1 MKALV
6 LGAGRMGIRH
16 CLGVLKVNDV
26 QKLFIV
32 DINEGAL
39 ANAKEQLEGKR
50 GEVQIVYYLWEDFIK
65 TKENI
70 DVAIIASTAG
80 NRVETCKTLSDF
92 NIKYFLIEKPLGQS
106 IKQVEELINYF
117 DKQSNSKAFVNLNT
131 RLYTGYKKLKHDLQ
145 NLTQFAGPLTIS
157 INTGTVGISANGI
170 HYIDLIKYLTDANSI
185 EITSAEID
193 ENVIPSGRG
202 AAFADFGG
210 YAVLDFINKD
220 GNKVAKAHL
229 ILGSNSTALGPWEI
243 VGMHGRILIDEFEQ
257 TRFNKYRKPD
267 SELPV
272 QRYAGDYLPI
282 ETEKF
287 EIPYLNDLTQEWLEQ
302 LLKENYILPEIR
314 ETQEVHKTMFSWL
327 NKGKKYKDEF
337 PIT

>member
-220 GNKVAKAHL
+220 G
-229 ILGSNSTALGPWEI
+229 
-243 VGMHGRILIDEFEQ
+243 
-257 TRFNKYRKPD
+257 
-267 SELPV
+267 
-272 QRYAGDYLPI
+272 
-282 ETEKF
+282 
-287 EIPYLNDLTQEWLEQ
+287 
-302 LLKENYILPEIR
+302 
-314 ETQEVHKTMFSWL
+314 
-327 NKGKKYKDEF
+327 
-337 PIT
+337 